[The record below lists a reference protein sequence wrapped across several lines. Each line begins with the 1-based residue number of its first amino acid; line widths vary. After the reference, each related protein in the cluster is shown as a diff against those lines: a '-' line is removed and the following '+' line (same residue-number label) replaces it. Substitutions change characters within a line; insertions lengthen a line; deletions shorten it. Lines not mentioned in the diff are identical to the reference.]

1 MRLRIGVE
9 NLTIDSAHYTLSSSP
24 NSQIHGHTYRV
35 NVEVEGDVDPTT
47 GFVIDFDEL
56 KAILREIVKK
66 WDHKLIVPRSDRD
79 KISLSGPFRTDLIFI
94 DAPYPTVEYIGME
107 LAREIYERL
116 GRKFK
121 VTVKIY
127 EGLDSYAVVDYP

>member
-35 NVEVEGDVDPTT
+35 NVEVEGDVDPNT

-56 KAILREIVKK
+56 KAVLREIVKK
-66 WDHKLIVPRSDRD
+66 WDHKLIVPKDDMNR
-79 KISLSGPFRTDLIFI
+79 INLSGPFRTEVVFI

-107 LAREIYERL
+107 LAREIYEKL